1 MKSINLAKK
10 HHAILRGEFPQ
21 VSRQT
26 IYTALKYFNDSPTA
40 KAIRKRAKDLLVE
53 EAKEVVI

>member
-10 HHAILRGEFPQ
+10 HHAVLREEFPE

-26 IYTALKYFNDSPTA
+26 IYTALRYFNDSPTA
-40 KAIRKRAKDLLVE
+40 KAIRKRAKELLFK
-53 EAKEVVI
+53 EAKEVII